1 MKSLII
7 AEYKNSQLT
16 SQTLSSINAAKKI
29 TNNIT
34 LLILGTNLQSTI
46 SDAITIEGITEVIYA
61 EHDCFDHFLAENIA
75 GFVASIAHDYTHI
88 FSNATTDG
96 KNYSPRI
103 AALLDT
109 EQISEISEVISDDT
123 FKRPIYAGNIIAT
136 VQSSAKIKVITVRAS
151 SFDSTIQRSGQASAR
166 SLPLDNFTPFEKTT
180 FIKNEHKSSDRPD
193 LSSAH
198 IVVSGG
204 RALQSEENFKLI
216 YSLADKLGAAVG
228 GSRAAVDSG
237 FISNDLQV
245 GQTGK
250 VIAPSIYLAIGISG
264 AIQHLAGMKES
275 KKIFAINNDPDAP
288 IFHAADYGMV
298 GDLFEILP
306 QLIEQL

>member
-1 MKSLII
+1 MKTLII

-16 SQTLSSINAAKKI
+16 TQTLSSINAAKKI
-29 TNNIT
+29 TSNIT
-34 LLILGTNLQSTI
+34 LLILGQNLQPII
-46 SDAITIEGITEVIYA
+46 SDAITIKGITEVIYA

-75 GFVASIAHDYTHI
+75 SFVASIAHEYTHI

-109 EQISEISEVISDDT
+109 EQISEISEVINDNT

-136 VQSSAKIKVITVRAS
+136 VQSSAKIKVITVRSS
-151 SFDSTIQRSGQASAR
+151 SFDSTVERSEATSAR
-166 SLPLDNFTPFEKTT
+166 NLCLDNFRPFTKTS

-193 LSSAH
+193 LTSAH

-204 RALQSEENFKLI
+204 RALQSKENFKLI

-237 FISNDLQV
+237 FISNDLQI

-250 VIAPSIYLAIGISG
+250 VVAPSIYLAFGISG

-275 KKIFAINNDPDAP
+275 KKIFAINNDPDAQ
-288 IFHAADYGMV
+288 IFQVADYGII
-298 GDLFEILP
+298 GDLFDILP
-306 QLIEQL
+306 QLIKEL